1 MECTLCRPKSCRRL
15 VSCGNESFSRDE
27 VLHAYRD
34 DHARET
40 MRSAAKLVADGRA
53 GDLSRLEEIA
63 EFALDRSWKRIGF
76 AYCRGM
82 EMDAALVSRYLRGRG
97 LRVEAVSCST
107 GAIAQDEVDAESA
120 IHKVSCNPL
129 GQAEQVKAATP
140 DLIVEMGLCLG
151 HDILFRAAT
160 AGIPSTT
167 LVVKDRTNGHAPIE
181 SIRRVAARETAA
193 PSP

>member
-1 MECTLCRPKSCRRL
+1 MECTLCRPKSCRSL
-15 VSCGNESFSRDE
+15 VSCGNEVFSRDE
-27 VLHAYRD
+27 IRQAYREED
-34 DHARET
+34 ARET
-40 MRSAAKLVADGRA
+40 MRSAANLVADGRA
-53 GDLSRLEEIA
+53 GNLSRLEEIA
-63 EFALDRSWKRIGF
+63 AFALDRSWKRIGF

-82 EMDAALVSRYLRGRG
+82 ETDAALVAKYLRGKG

-107 GAIAQDEVDAESA
+107 GAIAQDEVDEEST

-129 GQAEQVKAATP
+129 GQAEQIKAANV

-151 HDILFRAAT
+151 HDILFRTAT

-181 SIRRVAARETAA
+181 SIRRIAAQETPA